1 MALSGIQTINIG
13 LPNESAGSDS
23 LYVAFNKINQN
34 FSTVFSNASPF
45 STFNAGT
52 GIGVTS
58 NGVSGIVT
66 ITNTGVTQL
75 TTAANS
81 GIILSNNQGNIEIA
95 LSGGGNGGG
104 SGTVTSVGIVPVSNT
119 RLTATGSP
127 VISSG
132 NISLD
137 LATTGVTAGSYSYP
151 TLTIDAYG
159 RVTSA
164 ANNTAA
170 GTVTSI
176 SVVPG
181 SGIQVTGSPI
191 VSSGTITVTNTG
203 VTRLAAG
210 TGITLSGNTGNITI
224 SAATSSGTVT
234 SVGVASNSLVVT
246 NSPVVSSGT
255 ISVELP
261 SNPIFSGNVTA
272 NGIKTDN
279 IYYANG
285 TPWDMQQPSGANT
298 QIQYNNANNFGASAN
313 LTFDDANNIF
323 TVGGNVVAQNANL
336 GNSVSANYFIGNFYG
351 TANTATTAGTVTTNA
366 QPNIT
371 SVGTLSSV
379 DVTGNTTTGNL
390 LIPTGDIIYTPR
402 YGSFYSNVTQ
412 TNPVANTA
420 MAMTFNN
427 TSSANGVSVVSNSQL
442 TISKTGTYNIQFSA
456 QCTKTDA
463 GTDYIEIWLAKN
475 GNTLPWTNTRL
486 KLDGANV
493 YTVAAWNFVETL
505 NTSEYVEIMWGSAD
519 TAAQIVAI
527 DSANT
532 TMGVDVPSVIVTVT
546 PVGA

>member
-45 STFNAGT
+45 STFNAGN
-52 GIGVTS
+52 GIGITANS
-58 NGVSGIVT
+58 VSGIVT

-95 LSGGGNGGG
+95 LSGGTGNGT
-104 SGTVTSVGIVPVSNT
+104 GTVTSVGVLPVSNT
-119 RLTATGSP
+119 RLTSTGSP
-127 VISSG
+127 VISAG
-132 NISLD
+132 NIFLD
-137 LATTGVTAGSYSYP
+137 LATTGVVAGNYSYP
-151 TLTIDAYG
+151 TLTIDSYG
-159 RVTSA
+159 RVTGATS
-164 ANNTAA
+164 NPAA
-170 GTVTSI
+170 GTVTSV

-181 SGIQVTGSPI
+181 SGIQVTGSP
-191 VSSGTITVTNTG
+191 VTTSGTITVTNTG

-210 TGITLSGNTGNITI
+210 AGISLSGNTGNITI

-234 SVGVASNSLVVT
+234 SVGLTSNSLVVA

-261 SNPIFSGNVTA
+261 NNATFSGNVTA

-313 LTFDDANNIF
+313 LTFDAATNIF
-323 TVGGNVVAQNANL
+323 AVGGNIVAQNANL
-336 GNSVSANYFIGNFYG
+336 GNAVSANYFIGNFYG

-371 SVGTLSSV
+371 SVGTLSSI
-379 DVTGNTTTGNL
+379 DITGNTTTGNL

-427 TSSANGVSVVSNSQL
+427 TSSANGVSIVSNSQL
-442 TISKTGTYNIQFSA
+442 TVSKTGTYNIQFSA

-486 KLDGANV
+486 KLDGSNV

-505 NTSEYVEIMWGSAD
+505 NASEYVQIMWGSAD